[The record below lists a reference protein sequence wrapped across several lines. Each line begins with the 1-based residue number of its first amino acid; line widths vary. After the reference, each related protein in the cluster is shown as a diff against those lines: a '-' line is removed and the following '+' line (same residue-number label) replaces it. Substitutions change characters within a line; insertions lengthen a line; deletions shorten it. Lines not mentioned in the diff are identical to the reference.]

1 MFLLTF
7 ISVIMFDIFEWKQI
21 CAGFFITSYICIAI
35 GNPIIKRERVGIPRT
50 GFTLPHFCI
59 KLHNKL
65 YLHQRLHSDL
75 RRDRMLVGF
84 TTTYAI
90 NAYRH

>member
-1 MFLLTF
+1 
-7 ISVIMFDIFEWKQI
+7 MFDIFEWKQI
-21 CAGFFITSYICIAI
+21 CAGFFITGYICIAI